1 MIEEIKDIK
10 IIENLFKKYKEKYN
24 PIINDYTFIL
34 SYKENDKYVGFLIYQ
49 LLYEAAEIIDIFV
62 LDEYR
67 NKRALIL
74 FKKQKEKRIINQSSK
89 ENLAS
94 KLTNNTTNTINN
106 SERNTLQPFPTVLMG
121 GGTYPGSSFM
131 IFTAI

>member
-10 IIENLFKKYKEKYN
+10 LIENLFKEYKEKYN

-49 LLYEAAEIIDIFV
+49 KLYETSDIIDIFV

-67 NKRALIL
+67 NKGIGKALINKML
-74 FKKQKEKRIINQSSK
+74 EDKEIKKVTLEVKKDNKLGIMLYNSLGFKPVSIRKGYYNGVDGILMIKEV
-89 ENLAS
+89 E
-94 KLTNNTTNTINN
+94 
-106 SERNTLQPFPTVLMG
+106 
-121 GGTYPGSSFM
+121 
-131 IFTAI
+131 

>member
-67 NKRALIL
+67 NKGIGKALINKML
-74 FKKQKEKRIINQSSK
+74 ENKQIEKVTLEVKKDNKNAIMLYNSLGFKPVSIRKGYYEGVDAILMLKEVK
-89 ENLAS
+89 
-94 KLTNNTTNTINN
+94 
-106 SERNTLQPFPTVLMG
+106 
-121 GGTYPGSSFM
+121 
-131 IFTAI
+131 

>member
-10 IIENLFKKYKEKYN
+10 LIENLFKKYKEKYN

-34 SYKENDKYVGFLIYQ
+34 AYKENDKYVGFLIYQ

-67 NKRALIL
+67 NKGIGKALMNKMLENKQIEKVTLEVKKDNKNAIMLYNSLGFKPVSIRKGYYEGIDAIL
-74 FKKQKEKRIINQSSK
+74 MLKE
-89 ENLAS
+89 
-94 KLTNNTTNTINN
+94 
-106 SERNTLQPFPTVLMG
+106 V
-121 GGTYPGSSFM
+121 
-131 IFTAI
+131 

>member
-10 IIENLFKKYKEKYN
+10 LIENLFNSYKEKYN

-67 NKRALIL
+67 NKGIGKALINKML
-74 FKKQKEKRIINQSSK
+74 ENEQIEKVTLEVKKDNKNAIMLYNSLGFKPVSIRKGYYEGIDAILMLKEVK
-89 ENLAS
+89 
-94 KLTNNTTNTINN
+94 
-106 SERNTLQPFPTVLMG
+106 
-121 GGTYPGSSFM
+121 
-131 IFTAI
+131 

>member
-10 IIENLFKKYKEKYN
+10 LIENLFEKYKEKYN

-34 SYKENDKYVGFLIYQ
+34 VFKENDKYVGFLIYQ

-67 NKRALIL
+67 NKGIGKSLINKML
-74 FKKQKEKRIINQSSK
+74 ENKQIEKVTLEVKKDNKNAIMLYNSLGFKPVSIRKGYYEGIDAILMLKEVK
-89 ENLAS
+89 
-94 KLTNNTTNTINN
+94 
-106 SERNTLQPFPTVLMG
+106 
-121 GGTYPGSSFM
+121 
-131 IFTAI
+131 

>member
-10 IIENLFKKYKEKYN
+10 LIENLFKEYKEKYN

-49 LLYEAAEIIDIFV
+49 LLYESAEIIDIFV

-67 NKRALIL
+67 NKGIGKALINKML
-74 FKKQKEKRIINQSSK
+74 ENKQIEKVTLEVKKDNKNAIMLYNSLGFKPVSIRKGYYEGIDAILMLKEVK
-89 ENLAS
+89 
-94 KLTNNTTNTINN
+94 
-106 SERNTLQPFPTVLMG
+106 
-121 GGTYPGSSFM
+121 
-131 IFTAI
+131 

>member
-10 IIENLFKKYKEKYN
+10 LIENLFKEYKEKYN

-49 LLYEAAEIIDIFV
+49 LLYESADIIDIFV

-67 NKRALIL
+67 NRGIGKALMNKMLENKQIEKVTLEVKKDNKNAIMLYNSLGFKPVSIRKGYYNGVDGIL
-74 FKKQKEKRIINQSSK
+74 MLKEVK
-89 ENLAS
+89 
-94 KLTNNTTNTINN
+94 
-106 SERNTLQPFPTVLMG
+106 
-121 GGTYPGSSFM
+121 
-131 IFTAI
+131 

>member
-10 IIENLFKKYKEKYN
+10 IIENLFNSYKEKYN

-34 SYKENDKYVGFLIYQ
+34 VFKENDKYVGFLIYQ

-67 NKRALIL
+67 NKGIGKALINKML
-74 FKKQKEKRIINQSSK
+74 ENKQIEKVTLEVKKDNKNAIMLYNSLGFKPVSIRKGYYEGIDAILMLKE
-89 ENLAS
+89 
-94 KLTNNTTNTINN
+94 
-106 SERNTLQPFPTVLMG
+106 V
-121 GGTYPGSSFM
+121 
-131 IFTAI
+131 